1 VLLGLSG
8 CGKTTLVRIM
18 AGLERRTSGEL
29 SIART
34 DGGKPLTAMV
44 FQEDSVF
51 PWMTVEENIGYGLR
65 LRSAP
70 GPDVTRTVGGYIEKV
85 GLTRFAGA
93 YPFQLSGGM
102 KKRVSVARAFAA
114 DCAAAVREVSLARGA
129 LAALHS
135 GAVPSDPAGRLGLE
149 AH

>member
-1 VLLGLSG
+1 MLLGPSG

-51 PWMTVEENIGYGLR
+51 PWMTVEENIGYGLHIQGVPEPVVKGVR
-65 LRSAP
+65 DFND
-70 GPDVTRTVGGYIEKV
+70 GFFKKQ
-85 GLTRFAGA
+85 AG
-93 YPFQLSGGM
+93 
-102 KKRVSVARAFAA
+102 KRH
-114 DCAAAVREVSLARGA
+114 EVIAA
-129 LAALHS
+129 LAS
-135 GAVPSDPAGRLGLE
+135 IPR
-149 AH
+149 